1 MTDIMANTAKKSD
14 KKSIEEAV
22 NEFYKMKDR
31 YETAYKEKFVNPLL
45 KDRNLSKKEKRMEY
59 VKLPK
64 AECINCK
71 RNVGTVF
78 SITRPEVFTK
88 RYIIKCGDATA
99 PCPLNINIHQG
110 FHITYENEINNS
122 VKDIDKVKSE
132 IIKEK
137 YNMMFGYVGDDS
149 AIQTFESLNTEL
161 KQSTSLAGSII
172 EKNILV
178 NDNPDRAEL
187 LKKSVDVFGKEY
199 VLQFKH
205 MVKQYLEEDNENVVE
220 EAVKFYKNEMMPR
233 IKEIQ
238 DLKYQINIVEYDPEQ
253 MLYTLKQRKNSL
265 YNLEYAFS
273 NENKIV
279 AFVKGSGPGLG
290 PGTGV
295 SKNKTLKV
303 NKLGSKSKAKT
314 RRSIIL
320 VEEPE
325 EEEKEEEEEEKE
337 EEEKHEEGEEKQ
349 EEYVYQPNSP
359 DYVPNSPDYVP
370 NSPEYNPT
378 SPPEYVPNSPD
389 YVPNS
394 PEYNPTSPP
403 DYVPNSPEY
412 KPNSP

>member
-1 MTDIMANTAKKSD
+1 MTDIMANTNTNTAKKSD

-45 KDRNLSKKEKRMEY
+45 KDRNLSKKEKRMDFA
-59 VKLPK
+59 KLPK

-78 SITRPEVFTK
+78 SITRPEVLARK
-88 RYIIKCGDATA
+88 YIIKCGDATA

-122 VKDIDKVKSE
+122 VKEIDKVKSE

-161 KQSTSLAGSII
+161 KQNTSLAGTII

-199 VLQFKH
+199 ILQFKN
-205 MVKQYLEEDNENVVE
+205 MVKQFLEEDNENVVE
-220 EAVKFYKNEMMPR
+220 EAVNFYKNEMMPR

-238 DLKYQINIVEYDPEQ
+238 DLKYQINMVEYDPEQ
-253 MLYTLKQRKNSL
+253 MLYTLRQRKNSL
-265 YNLEYAFS
+265 YNLEYTFS
-273 NENKIV
+273 NQDKIV
-279 AFVKGSGPGLG
+279 AFVKGSGPG
-290 PGTGV
+290 TGV
-295 SKNKTLKV
+295 PKNKTLKV
-303 NKLGSKSKAKT
+303 NKFGSKSKAKT

-325 EEEKEEEEEEKE
+325 EEEKEEEE
-337 EEEKHEEGEEKQ
+337 
-349 EEYVYQPNSP
+349 YVYQPNSP

-370 NSPEYNPT
+370 NSPDYVPN
-378 SPPEYVPNSPD
+378 SPDYVPNSPDYVPNSPDYVPNSPD

-394 PEYNPTSPP
+394 PEY
-403 DYVPNSPEY
+403 

>member
-1 MTDIMANTAKKSD
+1 MTDIMANTNTNTAKKSD
-14 KKSIEEAV
+14 KKTIEEAV

-59 VKLPK
+59 AKLPK

-122 VKDIDKVKSE
+122 VKEIDKVKSE

-161 KQSTSLAGSII
+161 KQNTSLAGSII

-199 VLQFKH
+199 VLQFKN
-205 MVKQYLEEDNENVVE
+205 MVKQFLEEDNENVVE
-220 EAVKFYKNEMMPR
+220 EAVNFYKNEMMPR

-238 DLKYQINIVEYDPEQ
+238 DLKYQINMVEYDPEQ
-253 MLYTLKQRKNSL
+253 MLYTLRQRKNSL

-273 NENKIV
+273 NQDKIV
-279 AFVKGSGPGLG
+279 AFVKGSGPGPG

-295 SKNKTLKV
+295 PKNKTLKV

-325 EEEKEEEEEEKE
+325 EEEKEGEKE
-337 EEEKHEEGEEKQ
+337 EEGGEEKQ

-359 DYVPNSPDYVP
+359 DYVPNSPAYEPNSPDYVP
-370 NSPEYNPT
+370 NSPDYVPN
-378 SPPEYVPNSPD
+378 SPDYVPNSPD

-394 PEYNPTSPP
+394 PEY
-403 DYVPNSPEY
+403 
-412 KPNSP
+412 KPNTP

>member
-1 MTDIMANTAKKSD
+1 MTDIMANTNTAKKSD

-59 VKLPK
+59 AKLPK

-122 VKDIDKVKSE
+122 VKEIDKVKSE

-149 AIQTFESLNTEL
+149 AIQTFESLNSEL
-161 KQSTSLAGSII
+161 KQNTSLAGSII

-199 VLQFKH
+199 VLQFKN
-205 MVKQYLEEDNENVVE
+205 MVKQFLEEDNENVVE
-220 EAVKFYKNEMMPR
+220 EAVNFYKNEMMPR

-238 DLKYQINIVEYDPEQ
+238 DLKYQINMVEYDPEQ
-253 MLYTLKQRKNSL
+253 MLYTLRQRKNSL

-273 NENKIV
+273 NQDKIV
-279 AFVKGSGPGLG
+279 AFVKGSGPGPG

-295 SKNKTLKV
+295 PKNKTLKV

-325 EEEKEEEEEEKE
+325 EEEKEGEKE
-337 EEEKHEEGEEKQ
+337 EEGGEEKQ

-359 DYVPNSPDYVP
+359 DYVPNSPAYEPNSPDYVP
-370 NSPEYNPT
+370 NSPDYVPN
-378 SPPEYVPNSPD
+378 SPDYVPNSPD

-394 PEYNPTSPP
+394 PEY
-403 DYVPNSPEY
+403 
-412 KPNSP
+412 KPNTP

>member
-1 MTDIMANTAKKSD
+1 MTDIMANTNTNTAKKSD

-59 VKLPK
+59 AKLPK

-78 SITRPEVFTK
+78 SITRPEVLTK

-122 VKDIDKVKSE
+122 VKEIDKVKSE

-161 KQSTSLAGSII
+161 KQNTSLAGSII

-199 VLQFKH
+199 VLQFKN
-205 MVKQYLEEDNENVVE
+205 MVKQFLEEDNENVVE
-220 EAVKFYKNEMMPR
+220 EAVNFYKNEMMPR

-238 DLKYQINIVEYDPEQ
+238 DLKYQINMVEYDPEQ
-253 MLYTLKQRKNSL
+253 MLYTLRQRKNSL

-273 NENKIV
+273 NQDKIV
-279 AFVKGSGPGLG
+279 AFVKGSGPG

-295 SKNKTLKV
+295 PKNKTLKV

-325 EEEKEEEEEEKE
+325 EEEKEGEKAEEAGQEN
-337 EEEKHEEGEEKQ
+337 Q

-359 DYVPNSPDYVP
+359 D
-370 NSPEYNPT
+370 
-378 SPPEYVPNSPD
+378 YVPNSPD

>member
-1 MTDIMANTAKKSD
+1 MTDIMVNTAKKSD

-59 VKLPK
+59 AKLPK

-78 SITRPEVFTK
+78 SITRPEVLTK

-122 VKDIDKVKSE
+122 VKEIDKVKSE

-161 KQSTSLAGSII
+161 KQNTSLAGSII

-220 EAVKFYKNEMMPR
+220 EAVNFYKNEMMPR

-238 DLKYQINIVEYDPEQ
+238 DLKYQINMVEYDPEQ
-253 MLYTLKQRKNSL
+253 MLYTLRQRKNSL

-273 NENKIV
+273 NEDKIV
-279 AFVKGSGPGLG
+279 AFVKGSE

-314 RRSIIL
+314 RRSIVL

-325 EEEKEEEEEEKE
+325 EEEEEEKEEKEEEKE
-337 EEEKHEEGEEKQ
+337 EE
-349 EEYVYQPNSP
+349 YVYE
-359 DYVPNSPDYVP
+359 P

-378 SPPEYVPNSPD
+378 SPPQQYE
-389 YVPNS
+389 PNS
-394 PEYNPTSPP
+394 PEYNPTSPPQQYEPNSP

>member
-1 MTDIMANTAKKSD
+1 MTDIMANTNTAKKSD

-59 VKLPK
+59 AKLPK

-122 VKDIDKVKSE
+122 LKEIDKVKSE

-161 KQSTSLAGSII
+161 KQNTSLAGSII

-199 VLQFKH
+199 ILQFKN
-205 MVKQYLEEDNENVVE
+205 MVKQFLEEDNENVVE
-220 EAVKFYKNEMMPR
+220 EAVNFYKNEMMPR

-238 DLKYQINIVEYDPEQ
+238 DLKYQINMVEYDPEQ
-253 MLYTLKQRKNSL
+253 MLYTLRQRKNSL

-273 NENKIV
+273 NQDKIV
-279 AFVKGSGPGLG
+279 AFVKGSGPG

-295 SKNKTLKV
+295 PKNKTLKV

-325 EEEKEEEEEEKE
+325 EEEKEEEG
-337 EEEKHEEGEEKQ
+337 GEEKQ

-370 NSPEYNPT
+370 NSPDYVPN
-378 SPPEYVPNSPD
+378 SPDYVPNSPD

-394 PEYNPTSPP
+394 PEY
-403 DYVPNSPEY
+403 
-412 KPNSP
+412 KPNTP

>member
-1 MTDIMANTAKKSD
+1 MTDIMANTNTNTGKKSD

-31 YETAYKEKFVNPLL
+31 YETTYKEKYVNPLL
-45 KDRNLSKKEKRMEY
+45 KDRNLSKKEKRMDFS
-59 VKLPK
+59 KLPK

-78 SITRPEVFTK
+78 SITRFEVLTRK
-88 RYIIKCGDATA
+88 YIIKCGDSTA

-122 VKDIDKVKSE
+122 VKEIDKVKSE

-137 YNMMFGYVGDDS
+137 YNMMFGYVDDDT

-161 KQSTSLAGSII
+161 KQNTSLAGSII

-178 NDNPDRAEL
+178 NDNPDRTEL
-187 LKKSVDVFGKEY
+187 LKKSIDVFGKEY
-199 VLQFKH
+199 ILQFKH

-220 EAVKFYKNEMMPR
+220 EAVNFYKNEMMPR

-238 DLKYQINIVEYDPEQ
+238 DLKYQINMVEYDPEQ
-253 MLYTLKQRKNSL
+253 MLYTLRQRKNSL

-273 NENKIV
+273 NQDKIV
-279 AFVKGSGPGLG
+279 AFVKGSGPGPGPGPG
-290 PGTGV
+290 PGTGAP
-295 SKNKTLKV
+295 KNKTLKV

-314 RRSIIL
+314 RRSIVL

-325 EEEKEEEEEEKE
+325 EEEEEGGEEKE
-337 EEEKHEEGEEKQ
+337 EEGGEEKQ
-349 EEYVYQPNSP
+349 EG
-359 DYVPNSPDYVP
+359 DYIYAP

-378 SPPEYVPNSPD
+378 SPPQQYA
-389 YVPNS
+389 PNS

-403 DYVPNSPEY
+403 QQYVPNSPEY
-412 KPNSP
+412 EPNSP

>member
-1 MTDIMANTAKKSD
+1 MTDIMANTNTAKKSD

-59 VKLPK
+59 AKLPK

-78 SITRPEVFTK
+78 SITRPEVLTK

-122 VKDIDKVKSE
+122 VKEIDKVKSE

-161 KQSTSLAGSII
+161 KQNTSLAGSII

-199 VLQFKH
+199 VLQFKN

-220 EAVKFYKNEMMPR
+220 EAVNFYKNEMMPR

-238 DLKYQINIVEYDPEQ
+238 DLKYQINMVEYDPEQ
-253 MLYTLKQRKNSL
+253 MLYTLRQRKNSL

-273 NENKIV
+273 NQDKIV
-279 AFVKGSGPGLG
+279 AFVKGSGPG

-295 SKNKTLKV
+295 PKNKTLKV

-325 EEEKEEEEEEKE
+325 EEEKEEEEKEEKQEEKE
-337 EEEKHEEGEEKQ
+337 EKQEEKEEKQEEGEEKQEEGEEKQ
-349 EEYVYQPNSP
+349 EEYVYQ
-359 DYVPNSPDYVP
+359 
-370 NSPEYNPT
+370 
-378 SPPEYVPNSPD
+378 PNSPD

>member
-1 MTDIMANTAKKSD
+1 MTDIMANTNTNTAKKSD

-45 KDRNLSKKEKRMEY
+45 KDRNLSKKEKRMDFA
-59 VKLPK
+59 KLPK

-122 VKDIDKVKSE
+122 VKEIDKVKSE

-149 AIQTFESLNTEL
+149 AIQTFESLNSEL
-161 KQSTSLAGSII
+161 KQNTSLAGSII

-178 NDNPDRAEL
+178 NDNPDRTEL
-187 LKKSVDVFGKEY
+187 LKKSIDVFGKEY
-199 VLQFKH
+199 VLQFKN
-205 MVKQYLEEDNENVVE
+205 MVKQYLEEDNKNVVE
-220 EAVKFYKNEMMPR
+220 EAVNFYKNEMMPR

-238 DLKYQINIVEYDPEQ
+238 DLKYQINMVEYDPEQ
-253 MLYTLKQRKNSL
+253 MLYTLRQRKNSL

-273 NENKIV
+273 NQDKIV
-279 AFVKGSGPGLG
+279 AFVKGSGPG
-290 PGTGV
+290 TGV
-295 SKNKTLKV
+295 PKNKTLKV

-325 EEEKEEEEEEKE
+325 EEEKEEE
-337 EEEKHEEGEEKQ
+337 
-349 EEYVYQPNSP
+349 YVYQPNSP

-370 NSPEYNPT
+370 NSPDYVPN
-378 SPPEYVPNSPD
+378 SPDYAPNSPDYVPNSPD

-394 PEYNPTSPP
+394 PEY
-403 DYVPNSPEY
+403 

>member
-1 MTDIMANTAKKSD
+1 MTDIMANTNTNTNTNTAKKSD

-59 VKLPK
+59 AKLPK

-71 RNVGTVF
+71 RNVGTIF
-78 SITRPEVFTK
+78 SITRHDVLARK
-88 RYIIKCGDATA
+88 YIIKCGDATA

-149 AIQTFESLNTEL
+149 AIQTFESLNNEL
-161 KQSTSLAGSII
+161 KQNTSLAGSII

-220 EAVKFYKNEMMPR
+220 EAVNFYKNEMMPR

-279 AFVKGSGPGLG
+279 AFVKGSGPG

-295 SKNKTLKV
+295 PKNKTLKV
-303 NKLGSKSKAKT
+303 NKLGTKSKAKT

-325 EEEKEEEEEEKE
+325 EEEKEEE
-337 EEEKHEEGEEKQ
+337 GEEKQ
-349 EEYVYQPNSP
+349 QEYVYEPNSP
-359 DYVPNSPDYVP
+359 EYNPTSPPQYEPNSPEYNPTSPPQYVP

-378 SPPEYVPNSPD
+378 SPPQQYEQ

-394 PEYNPTSPP
+394 PEYNPNAP
-403 DYVPNSPEY
+403 
-412 KPNSP
+412 

>member
-1 MTDIMANTAKKSD
+1 MTDIMANTNTNTNTGKKSD

-31 YETAYKEKFVNPLL
+31 YETTYKEKYVNPLL
-45 KDRNLSKKEKRMEY
+45 KDRNLSKKEKRMDFS
-59 VKLPK
+59 KLPK

-78 SITRPEVFTK
+78 SITRFEVLTRK
-88 RYIIKCGDATA
+88 YIIKCGDSTA

-122 VKDIDKVKSE
+122 VKEIDKVKSE

-137 YNMMFGYVGDDS
+137 YNMMFGYVDDDT

-161 KQSTSLAGSII
+161 KQNTSLAGSII

-178 NDNPDRAEL
+178 NDNPDRTEL
-187 LKKSVDVFGKEY
+187 LKKSIDVFGKEY
-199 VLQFKH
+199 ILQFKH

-220 EAVKFYKNEMMPR
+220 EAVNFYKNEMMPR

-238 DLKYQINIVEYDPEQ
+238 DLKYQINMVEYDPEQ
-253 MLYTLKQRKNSL
+253 MLYTLRQRKNSL

-273 NENKIV
+273 NQDKIV
-279 AFVKGSGPGLG
+279 AFVKGSGPGPG
-290 PGTGV
+290 PGTGAP
-295 SKNKTLKV
+295 KNKTLKV

-314 RRSIIL
+314 RRSIVL

-325 EEEKEEEEEEKE
+325 EEEKE
-337 EEEKHEEGEEKQ
+337 

-370 NSPEYNPT
+370 NSPD
-378 SPPEYVPNSPD
+378 YVPNSPD

-394 PEYNPTSPP
+394 PDYVPNSP
-403 DYVPNSPEY
+403 DYVPNSP
-412 KPNSP
+412 